1 MNKETKN
8 KFKNVSAHSFT
19 TFNNELVVSFD
30 GFEDQ
35 NDIKEFADFVFA
47 RIKMRYWHSEG
58 VPTFH

>member
-1 MNKETKN
+1 MNKKI
-8 KFKNVSAHSFT
+8 KDKYKNVSAYSFS

-35 NDIKEFADFVFA
+35 RDIVEFADFVFA